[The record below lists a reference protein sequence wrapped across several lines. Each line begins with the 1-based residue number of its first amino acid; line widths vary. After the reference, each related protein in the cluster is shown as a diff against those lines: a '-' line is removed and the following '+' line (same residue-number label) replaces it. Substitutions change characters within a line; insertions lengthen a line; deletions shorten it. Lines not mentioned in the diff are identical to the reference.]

1 MEDERI
7 RVFLADDNL
16 IVREGVQ
23 ALLRAE
29 PDIDVVGVAADQAEL
44 IAGADETEPQVLV
57 TDIRMPPDFRRE
69 GIEAAAEVRK
79 RHPGTGVVI
88 LSQYDQPEYAIS
100 LLREGASGCAYLLKD
115 CVADGDQ
122 LARAVREVATGGS
135 MLDPRIVQAM
145 VTPVAQSEKLTPA
158 EEELLQM
165 VAQGRPIKAIAAARK
180 TAPATAADDVESLF
194 RKLADGTSAGLES
207 SLERLRMLHRAI
219 VEREEQG
226 EALSRFLPRGVVEK
240 LRRDGRRIGESETL
254 LVTVLMS
261 DIRGYSTICEHT
273 DPTVLA
279 RQLSMHRAEMS
290 KAIGAEGG
298 TVMHFF
304 GDAAIAVFG
313 APVPQ
318 ADHAQRALSAAS
330 TMHAA
335 QQCLNERWA
344 SDRLA
349 PFGLG
354 IGLST
359 GEVAAVLLGSEE
371 RMEYT
376 VVGDNVNLA
385 QRLQQWAGPGETV
398 MSEATHRAIEC
409 PPAAEPIEPAPVKG
423 REAPVRA
430 YRIKTTQGGNG

>member
-29 PDIDVVGVAADQAEL
+29 PDIEVVGVAADRAGL

-135 MLDPRIVQAM
+135 MLDPQIVQAL
-145 VTPVAQSEKLTPA
+145 VTPVTEHGDLAPS

-165 VAQGRPIKAIAAARK
+165 VAEGRPIKAIAAALE
-180 TAPATAADDVESLF
+180 TTPARVADDVETLF
-194 RKLADGTSAGLES
+194 RKLADGASAGVES
-207 SLERLRMLHRAI
+207 SLERLRMLHSAI
-219 VEREEQG
+219 VEREEHG
-226 EALSRFLPRGVVEK
+226 ETLSRFLPHGLVEK
-240 LRRDGRRIGESETL
+240 LRRDGRRIGESERL

-261 DIRGYSTICEHT
+261 DIRGYSSIAEHA

-279 RQLSMHRAEMS
+279 RQLSTHRAEMS
-290 KAIGAEGG
+290 EAILAAGG

-304 GDAAIAVFG
+304 GDAIVAVFG
-313 APVPQ
+313 APLPQ
-318 ADHAQRALSAAS
+318 EDHARHSLEAALQMHVAQDALS
-330 TMHAA
+330 
-335 QQCLNERWA
+335 ERWA
-344 SDRLA
+344 GTGLP
-349 PFGLG
+349 PFDLG

-376 VVGDNVNLA
+376 VIGDNVNLA

-398 MSEATHRAIEC
+398 MSEATHRALEA
-409 PPAAEPIEPAPVKG
+409 PAAAEPIEPARVKG

-430 YRIKTTQGGNG
+430 YRIKATQGGRT